1 LEKIKALG
9 VPEMEEAINAYN
21 RITVSPEFRE
31 RERARIYARHNE
43 ASALGHAR
51 REGREEGRNE
61 IIELLK
67 SGKTL
72 EDIINGLS

>member
-1 LEKIKALG
+1 
-9 VPEMEEAINAYN
+9 MEEAISAYN
-21 RITVSPEFRE
+21 RITVPAEFRE
-31 RERARIYARHNE
+31 RERARCYARHHE

-51 REGREEGRNE
+51 REGEARGREEGMKEGRNE

-72 EDIINGLS
+72 EDIIKGLP